1 MKRTLLVLTCLSA
14 LSLAALAEDNEK
26 TKPDNTVTNDRD
38 RSGETKTSGDQSNS
52 SADLK
57 ITQAIR
63 QALMKDRDLS
73 TTAKNIKV
81 ITANGQVTLRGPV
94 KSAQEKATKA
104 PEGATTGAATGGATG
119 GVIGLLAGIGA
130 LAIPGVGPFIAAGPI
145 MAALSGAAVGAATG
159 GVVGGLIGLG
169 IPEIEAKRYEEK
181 LKRGN
186 YLIAVHTDEKEDVDR
201 AKQIFKAA
209 GAEDI
214 STVSEASAPKV

>member
-26 TKPDNTVTNDRD
+26 TKPDNAATNERD

-63 QALMKDRDLS
+63 QALMKDRELS

-94 KSAQEKATKA
+94 KSAQEKAKIDQIA
-104 PEGATTGAATGGATG
+104 KSAAGGAQ
-119 GVIGLLAGIGA
+119 IDDQL
-130 LAIPGVGPFIAAGPI
+130 
-145 MAALSGAAVGAATG
+145 
-159 GVVGGLIGLG
+159 
-169 IPEIEAKRYEEK
+169 
-181 LKRGN
+181 
-186 YLIAVHTDEKEDVDR
+186 DV
-201 AKQIFKAA
+201 KGSK
-209 GAEDI
+209 
-214 STVSEASAPKV
+214 